1 MAARP
6 LAPWLQRQLESLL
19 NQRGHALLLSGPSG
33 LGQYELGMALV
44 RAWLCEAPGPGGAC
58 SQCGSC
64 HAIDVRTHADLRV
77 LMPETLCMEHGWP
90 LDESTQKELDDKK
103 RKPSRWIRVDAAR
116 DAVTFGQTTR
126 SRGRTKAVLVF
137 PADRLNTESANAL
150 LKTLEEPAGDLR
162 FLLATEAA
170 DQLLPTVRSRCQT
183 HAMVW
188 PEEAEALA
196 WLADQAGQG
205 VREDSARTWWRAAG
219 GRPDD
224 ALAWASA
231 GLTDA
236 AWRAVPRSVARG
248 DGSPMADWPPARQ
261 LEVLQKLCHDL
272 MAVAAGA
279 SPRFFHAEDLP
290 AVPAF
295 RALANW
301 SRELLDAARTVEHPF
316 NAGLMHEAWLA
327 RARQVLRVA
336 GTQPGVA
343 GRSQSVREPV

>member
-1 MAARP
+1 MTAARP
-6 LAPWLQRQLESLL
+6 LAPWLQRQLESLIK
-19 NQRGHALLLSGPSG
+19 QRGHALLLSGPSG
-33 LGQYELGMALV
+33 LGQYELGLALV
-44 RAWLCEAPGPGGAC
+44 RAWLCEAPGPTGAC
-58 SQCGSC
+58 GQCGSC
-64 HAIDVRTHADLRV
+64 HAVDVRTHADLRV

-116 DAVTFGQTTR
+116 DAVAFGQTTR

-170 DQLLPTVRSRCQT
+170 DQLLPTVRSRCQS

-188 PEEAEALA
+188 PAEAEALA
-196 WLADQAGQG
+196 WLVDRAGQG
-205 VREDSARTWWRAAG
+205 ASEAAARTWWRAAG

-224 ALAWASA
+224 ALAWAA
-231 GLTDA
+231 ADLTEST
-236 AWRAVPRSVARG
+236 WRAVPKALARG
-248 DGSPMADWPPARQ
+248 DGSAMADWPPARQ

-279 SPRFFHAEDLP
+279 QPRFFLPEDLP
-290 AVPAF
+290 TPPAF

-327 RARQVLRVA
+327 RARQVLRRTGA
-336 GTQPGVA
+336 PGVA